1 MPQNKDGGE
10 NALFQHYQ
18 ICCEGCVYKAPLQEG
33 QLSGIVP
40 SLWMFEVLL
49 IREEW
54 IARLLC

>member
-1 MPQNKDGGE
+1 M
-10 NALFQHYQ
+10 
-18 ICCEGCVYKAPLQEG
+18 YKAPLQEG